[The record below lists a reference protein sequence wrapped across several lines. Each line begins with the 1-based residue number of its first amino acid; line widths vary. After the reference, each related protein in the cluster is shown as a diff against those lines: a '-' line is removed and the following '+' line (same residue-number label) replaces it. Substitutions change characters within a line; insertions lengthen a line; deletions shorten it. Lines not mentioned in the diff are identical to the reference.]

1 MNKLKHRITQYES
14 ASTNLA
20 CLSNKQL
27 IQILADA
34 KPMHQ
39 GICGN
44 SILISIDG
52 IPIFVKQ
59 IPLTDLEKKPEN
71 FRSTANIFDLPLSYQ
86 YGIGSA
92 GFGAWR
98 ELATHIMTTNWVIT
112 EACLNFPIL
121 YHWRILPT
129 NPSDVNLAE
138 WGNLEKYSAY
148 WENDNTIRNRME
160 ALNNASMHI
169 TLFLEYIPQNLQEW
183 LSTQIMQNDNVAAHA
198 ITFVEENL
206 KTTNR
211 FMKKHHLIHF
221 DAHFKNI
228 LTDGSL
234 LYFSDFGL
242 ALSLKFELT
251 TAEKDFF
258 NLHENYDECYAS
270 VNLLHC
276 IISTFFGKEAWEIRL
291 REYLDGKHGELSPA
305 IALLIRH
312 HASIAL
318 AMDAFFQKL
327 WKESK
332 LSLYP
337 AVQLKNI
344 LNKNVKPDVYKENN
358 L

>member
-1 MNKLKHRITQYES
+1 MNKLKHRIKKYSS

-27 IQILADA
+27 TQILADA
-34 KPMHQ
+34 TPMHK
-39 GICGN
+39 GICG
-44 SILISIDG
+44 SSALVSIDG

-59 IPLTDLEKKPEN
+59 IPLTDLERQPEN
-71 FRSTANIFDLPLSYQ
+71 FRSTANIFNLPLSYQ

-112 EACLNFPIL
+112 GECPNFPIL

-129 NPSDVNLAE
+129 NPTDVNLAE
-138 WGNLEKYSAY
+138 WGDLEKYSAY
-148 WENDNTIRNRME
+148 WENTSTIRKRME
-160 ALNNASMHI
+160 ALNNASTHI

-183 LSTQIMQNDNVAAHA
+183 LSVQITQNDDVATSA
-198 ITFVEENL
+198 IAFVDENL

-211 FMKKHHLIHF
+211 FMKKNHLIHF

-228 LTDGSL
+228 LTDGTL

-242 ALSLKFELT
+242 ALSSKFELT

-258 NLHENYDECYAS
+258 NLHKNYDECYAS
-270 VNLLHC
+270 VNLLRC
-276 IISTFFGKEAWEIRL
+276 IIHTLFGKEAWETQL
-291 REYLDGKHGELSPA
+291 REYIDGNHGELLPA

-312 HASIAL
+312 HAPIAL

-332 LSLYP
+332 SSPYP
-337 AVQLKNI
+337 AIQLENI
-344 LNKNVKPDVYKENN
+344 LDTRVKSDFCKENN
-358 L
+358 P